1 MQSVPPTVG
10 ATIGRQS
17 HLYSYYFTRVSTKR
31 FFISHLFQ
39 AASVCYL
46 FFNKRKKQPAST
58 MDFFSFFKYWKIA
71 TKEYKHLETGLLLFA
86 LFNSSDV
93 FLLLKTEEII
103 GGSTVNIFGSLL
115 VVIQSPLRLVFFTT

>member
-1 MQSVPPTVG
+1 
-10 ATIGRQS
+10 
-17 HLYSYYFTRVSTKR
+17 
-31 FFISHLFQ
+31 
-39 AASVCYL
+39 
-46 FFNKRKKQPAST
+46 

-103 GGSTVNIFGSLL
+103 GGSTAKIFGSLL
-115 VVIQSPLRLVFFTT
+115 VVIQLPLRLMFFTT